1 MFDKILYPTDFS
13 EIAHKALP
21 YIEALKSAGAN
32 EVIILH
38 VNDET
43 CVNTLRIFTAQDVL
57 ALEKRLKDSALNQ
70 IAPLEDELRSKGF
83 RVKSHIDN
91 GIPFREILKV
101 AEEENVSIIIM
112 GSHGK
117 NSIIEIMLGS
127 VAEKVASRAHKPVLI
142 VRR

>member
-13 EIAHKALP
+13 EVAKKALP

-43 CVNTLRIFTAQDVL
+43 CINTLRIFTTQDVL
-57 ALEKRLKDSALNQ
+57 ALEKRWKDSALNQ
-70 IAPLEDELRSKGF
+70 ISPIEDELKSKGF
-83 RVKSHIDN
+83 HVKTRIDN
-91 GIPFREILKV
+91 GVPFREILRV
-101 AEEENVSIIIM
+101 ADEENVSVIIM

-117 NSIIEIMLGS
+117 NNIIEIMLGS
-127 VAEKVASRAHKPVLI
+127 VAEKVASRAQKPVLI